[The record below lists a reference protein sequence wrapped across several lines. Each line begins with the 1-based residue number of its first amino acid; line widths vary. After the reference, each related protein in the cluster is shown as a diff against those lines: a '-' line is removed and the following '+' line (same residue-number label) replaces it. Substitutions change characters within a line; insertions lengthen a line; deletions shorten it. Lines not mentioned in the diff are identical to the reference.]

1 MTDLYFLIL
10 TAINIFVLGFMCV
23 LVHLNETLNPKQTK
37 RFFATFLLIGTISI
51 LELIT
56 ILVDGAPKGFRIVNI
71 LSNYLGFGLTPA
83 VPMLL
88 VYALKCPN
96 GVKGSLRVAF
106 IVELIYVLLLT
117 ISLFAKGLVFYVDE
131 TNHYFRESG
140 FFIYTEVYYAGM
152 LYLMYHS
159 LEMARMFQNRGR
171 ELMYGLTAFLALGTL
186 AQILIPTLHITW
198 LCVTLIAILYYLYC
212 NEIWNQLD
220 GLTGLLSQKSY
231 LNRTLNLRP
240 EDRMLIVLDLDDF
253 KHINDTYGHLA
264 GDRCLKEIADCMKK
278 VYSNYGNCYR
288 IGGDEFCVL
297 LKKPEKE
304 TACKEKVFWMMQKRR
319 ESVYFLPQISY
330 GSAKLLG
337 QESIAD
343 TKARADQRMYENK
356 REHKMNKQTY
366 RG

>member
-1 MTDLYFLIL
+1 
-10 TAINIFVLGFMCV
+10 
-23 LVHLNETLNPKQTK
+23 
-37 RFFATFLLIGTISI
+37 
-51 LELIT
+51 
-56 ILVDGAPKGFRIVNI
+56 
-71 LSNYLGFGLTPA
+71 
-83 VPMLL
+83 
-88 VYALKCPN
+88 
-96 GVKGSLRVAF
+96 
-106 IVELIYVLLLT
+106 
-117 ISLFAKGLVFYVDE
+117 
-131 TNHYFRESG
+131 
-140 FFIYTEVYYAGM
+140 
-152 LYLMYHS
+152 
-159 LEMARMFQNRGR
+159 
-171 ELMYGLTAFLALGTL
+171 
-186 AQILIPTLHITW
+186 
-198 LCVTLIAILYYLYC
+198 
-212 NEIWNQLD
+212 
-220 GLTGLLSQKSY
+220 
-231 LNRTLNLRP
+231 
-240 EDRMLIVLDLDDF
+240 MLIVLDLDDF

-304 TACKEKVFWMMQKRR
+304 TVCKEKFFWMMQKRR